1 MEYLFCCF
9 IGAQW
14 PHVAGGERL
23 AYSAAAVVACG
34 ACAWSFSAAL
44 AAWVARDHD
53 HARRC
58 GAAAVVMMMM
68 MMMMMILL

>member
-1 MEYLFCCF
+1 LCRF

-14 PHVAGGERL
+14 PHVAGGQRV

-58 GAAAVVMMMM
+58 VFLY
-68 MMMMMILL
+68 IYIYIYIYI